1 MTREDNPRQCRFTD
15 VVAPKGEKVP
25 FSIEHEVRS
34 LHHPLYRRPL
44 VNRRG
49 DERAP

>member
-1 MTREDNPRQCRFTD
+1 MTCGDNPHHFHFTD
-15 VVAPKGEKVP
+15 VVAPKGGKVP

-34 LHHPLYRRPL
+34 LHHPLYRSPL
-44 VNRRG
+44 VNRTG